1 MKQKLKI
8 LVSSTLILLLLCFSS
23 FADDRKLPR
32 PPVEAT
38 NTLAINWAILNL
50 SNTQKEK
57 MRLMNLDF
65 QRMSIRVKAEIDL
78 KQLEIEKL
86 LISPYSSSDQIR
98 KIMREKLILE
108 SKLRME
114 ALENFLQRKALLTT
128 DQLAKLPSAASLR

>member
-1 MKQKLKI
+1 MKQHFKI
-8 LVSSTLILLLLCFSS
+8 LFSS
-23 FADDRKLPR
+23 ILVLFLICLSAFADDRKLPR

-50 SNTQKEK
+50 TPPQKEK

-65 QRMSIRVKAEIDL
+65 QKMSIRVKAEIDL

-98 KIMREKLILE
+98 KIMREKLSLE

-114 ALENFLQRKALLTT
+114 ALENFLQRKALLTS
-128 DQLAKLPSAASLR
+128 DQLAKLPSAVNMR

>member
-1 MKQKLKI
+1 L
-8 LVSSTLILLLLCFSS
+8 SA

-50 SNTQKEK
+50 TPPQKEK

-65 QRMSIRVKAEIDL
+65 QKMSIRVKAEIDL

-98 KIMREKLILE
+98 KIMREKLSLE

-114 ALENFLQRKALLTT
+114 ALENFLQRKALLTS
-128 DQLAKLPSAASLR
+128 DQLAKLPSAVNVR

>member
-8 LVSSTLILLLLCFSS
+8 LVSSILISLLLCFGS

-98 KIMREKLILE
+98 KIMREKLVLE

>member
-1 MKQKLKI
+1 MKQKSKI
-8 LVSSTLILLLLCFSS
+8 LFSS
-23 FADDRKLPR
+23 IIISFLICLSAFADDRKLPR

-50 SNTQKEK
+50 TPPQKEK

-65 QRMSIRVKAEIDL
+65 QKMSIRVKAEIDL

-98 KIMREKLILE
+98 KIMREKLSLE

-114 ALENFLQRKALLTT
+114 ALENFLQRKALLTS
-128 DQLAKLPSAASLR
+128 DQLAKLPSAVNVR